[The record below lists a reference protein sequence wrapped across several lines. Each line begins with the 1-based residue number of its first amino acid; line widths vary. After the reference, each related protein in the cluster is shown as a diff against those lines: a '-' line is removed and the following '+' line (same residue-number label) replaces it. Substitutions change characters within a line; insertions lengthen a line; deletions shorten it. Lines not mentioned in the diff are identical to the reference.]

1 MKQST
6 NITDVTE
13 ESAVSQ
19 ACLKTDEL
27 EALVSRLTETGSRR
41 SPGFSP
47 DASRV
52 AFVSDASGLPQVWIV
67 PTEGGTPALVTDLND
82 PVESV
87 IWSPTGEW
95 LAFLVSPGG
104 GMNKQIY
111 IARPDGSALRRLT
124 DGKKENNF
132 MGVWTPDG
140 RALTMSSNRRKVF
153 AGDAYLVDVATGEQQ
168 LITRNRGLGGFVDV
182 TRDGKY
188 GLLYRLINRG
198 NDNLFLVDL
207 ADAREVLLTPHD
219 GPGQFFGKFSADG
232 KTVYLQSNKD
242 RERLAFAKVEL
253 RQAAGALKSKASP
266 LAELRQAI
274 ERNLPFISRAFRSGS
289 LGHDIQPGEIEL
301 LAARDD
307 AVLESFNLNYQGTM
321 AALVWNVAGRSE
333 LGFFDLLTKSLKP
346 APVLPVEIISG
357 LSFSKDGNLLVMA
370 GQGAATPPNIWVLD
384 LRTGDYRQLT
394 ESGCVGVKLDEMA
407 HPQLARFRAHDG
419 IELSGWLYRP
429 QGQTAPGPLVL
440 SFHGGPEAQ
449 ERPHFN
455 ATYQSLLAR
464 NISVFAPNIRGS
476 AGFGKAF
483 VNLDNGPL
491 RFNAIRDIKTCADYV
506 IASGIADPRGIGI
519 MGASYGGYL
528 VLAGLTEFPN
538 LFAAGVDICGIVN
551 FETFLAHTEPWMA
564 KISSIKYGNP
574 KTDLDMLRRLSPIH
588 KIERLIAP
596 TIIIHGANDT
606 NVPVSEAEQ
615 VAESLK
621 RRGVP
626 FEYVIFSDEG
636 HGLSKIA
643 NRVRATIA
651 IVGWFDR
658 HLKAK

>member
-6 NITDVTE
+6 SIANVTE
-13 ESAVSQ
+13 ESAIRP
-19 ACLKTDEL
+19 ACSKTDDL
-27 EALVSRLTETGSRR
+27 EALVSSLTEIGSRR
-41 SPGFSP
+41 SPSFSP

-52 AFVSDASGLPQVWIV
+52 AFVSDASGLPQVWVV
-67 PTEGGTPALVTDLND
+67 PTAGGTPAQVTDLDD

-87 IWSPTGEW
+87 LWSPDGEW
-95 LAFLVSPGG
+95 LALSVLPGG
-104 GMNKQIY
+104 GMNKQLY
-111 IARPDGSALRRLT
+111 LVRPDGSALRRLT

-140 RALTMSSNRRKVF
+140 RQLTMSSNRRKVY
-153 AGDAYLVDVATGEQQ
+153 AGDAYLVDVATGEQR

-198 NDNLFLVDL
+198 DDNLFLVDL
-207 ADAREVLLTPHD
+207 ADSREVLLTPHD
-219 GPGQFFGKFSADG
+219 GPGQFLGKFSADG

-253 RQAAGALKSKASP
+253 RRAAGAEKAKGRP
-266 LAELRQAI
+266 LARLRRAI
-274 ERNLPFISRAFRSGS
+274 KRNLSFVSRAFRSRS
-289 LGHDIQPGEIEL
+289 LGHEIQPGEIEL

-307 AVLESFNLNYQGTM
+307 AVLESFALNYQGTM

-333 LGFFDLLTKSLKP
+333 LELFDLMTESLKP

-370 GQGAATPPNIWVLD
+370 GQGATTAPNVWVLN
-384 LRTGDYRQLT
+384 LRTNDYRQLT
-394 ESGCVGVKLDEMA
+394 ESGCAGAQLDEMV

-429 QGQTAPGPLVL
+429 QGQTTPGPLVL

-449 ERPHFN
+449 ERPNFN

-506 IASGIADPRGIGI
+506 IAGGVADPRGIGI

-528 VLAGLTEFPN
+528 VLAGLTEFPD

-564 KISSIKYGNP
+564 KISRIKYGNP

-596 TIIIHGANDT
+596 TIIVHGANDT

-615 VAESLK
+615 VVESLK

-626 FEYVIFSDEG
+626 FEYIIFSDEG
-636 HGLSKIA
+636 HGLSKTA
-643 NRVRATIA
+643 NRIRATIA
-651 IVGWFDR
+651 IVGWFDK

>member
-6 NITDVTE
+6 NITDAPE
-13 ESAVSQ
+13 ESAVGQ
-19 ACLKTDEL
+19 ADPKADEL
-27 EALVSRLTETGSRR
+27 EALVSSLTEIESRR
-41 SPGFSP
+41 SPSFSP

-67 PTEGGTPALVTDLND
+67 PTAGGTPAQVTNLDD
-82 PVESV
+82 PVENV
-87 IWSPTGEW
+87 LWSPTGEW

-104 GMNKQIY
+104 GMNKQLY
-111 IARPDGSALRRLT
+111 VARPDGSALRRLT

-132 MGVWTPDG
+132 LGVWTPDG
-140 RALTMSSNRRKVF
+140 RALTTSSNRRKVY
-153 AGDAYLVDVATGEQQ
+153 AGDAYLVDVTSGEQRMV
-168 LITRNRGLGGFVDV
+168 TKNRGLGGFINV

-188 GLLYRLINRG
+188 GLLYRLADRG

-207 ADAREVLLTPHD
+207 ADSREVLLTPHD

-242 RERLAFAKVEL
+242 RERSAFAKVEL
-253 RQAAGALKSKASP
+253 GPAAEAEKSQARP
-266 LAELRQAI
+266 LTGLREAI
-274 ERNLPFISRAFRSGS
+274 KRNLPFVSRAFRSKS

-301 LAARDD
+301 LVARDD
-307 AVLESFNLNYQGTM
+307 AVLESFALNDQGTM
-321 AALVWNVAGRSE
+321 AALVWNVAGRNE
-333 LGFFDLLTKSLKP
+333 LEFFDLVTKRLKP
-346 APVLPVEIISG
+346 APALPAEIVSG
-357 LSFSKDGNLLVMA
+357 LSFSKDGNLLVMS
-370 GQGAATPPNIWVLD
+370 GQGTTSPPNIWVLN
-384 LRTGDYRQLT
+384 LLTGDYKQLT
-394 ESGCVGVKLDEMA
+394 ASGRFGVKPHEMVQ
-407 HPQLARFRAHDG
+407 PQLARFQAHDG

-429 QGQTAPGPLVL
+429 HGQTAPGPLVL

-449 ERPHFN
+449 ERPSFN
-455 ATYQSLLAR
+455 ATYQALLAR

-491 RFNAIRDIKTCADYV
+491 RFNAIKDIKTCADYV
-506 IASGIADPRGIGI
+506 IAGGVADPQGIGI

-528 VLAGLTEFPN
+528 VLAGLTEFPD

-551 FETFLAHTEPWMA
+551 FETFMAHTEPWMA
-564 KISSIKYGNP
+564 KISRIKYGNP
-574 KTDLDMLRRLSPIH
+574 KTDLEMLRRLSPIH

-626 FEYVIFSDEG
+626 FEYIIFPDEG

-643 NRVRATIA
+643 NRVRSTIA
-651 IVGWFDR
+651 IVGWFDK